1 MADTRKASGL
11 EMQART
17 ASDTC
22 VRCRQKFEPGHRV
35 LMSWIVDST
44 GAHPTNL
51 QARGS
56 YLHEEFELTQTDCR
70 DPYLREDPR
79 SK

>member
-1 MADTRKASGL
+1 MADTREATRD
-11 EMQART
+11 ERRART

-22 VRCRQKFEPGHRV
+22 VRCREHFKPGHRV
-35 LMSWIVDST
+35 VMAWIIDGT

-51 QARGS
+51 QARGA
-56 YLHEEFELTQTDCR
+56 YLHEEFELTHVDCR
-70 DPYLREDPR
+70 DPYLRENPR